1 MQIGPISGA
10 LVASSLTPKQ
20 HAELPVKLGPDSQS
34 LVASPDASK
43 AVTGVKESREQE
55 KSRGNKENE
64 KSFSPSDLA
73 DAIKKLNEAVKLY
86 KGDLQFMT
94 DDDTELQVVKVVDRG
109 TKELIRQIPSPE
121 AIRIAKAIDEFSS
134 ILLKEEA

>member
-10 LVASSLTPKQ
+10 LVVNSLTPRQ
-20 HAELPVKLGPDSQS
+20 QAELPVKVGQDGQSAVVTPDT
-34 LVASPDASK
+34 AK
-43 AVTGVKESREQE
+43 AVSGVKEAREQE
-55 KSRGNKENE
+55 KSRGNKEND
-64 KSFSPSDLA
+64 KSFTPGDLA

-94 DDDTELQVVKVVDRG
+94 DDETDLQVVKVVDRG